1 MYVVGRPDSEEK
13 HVFVQFKEDYRLI
26 FWHYIEIF
34 DMRLLGLLSNYFS
47 TQKRQIR
54 KIDGW

>member
-13 HVFVQFKEDYRLI
+13 HVFVQFKEGYRLI

-34 DMRLLGLLSNYFS
+34 EM
-47 TQKRQIR
+47 
-54 KIDGW
+54 